1 MKNKLLFLIS
11 FFLGLFLVLANGDY
25 ACSQTK
31 PVTGLRFSSHE
42 VIKDRR
48 TSLNLT
54 HERPFSFSDGFSMEF
69 DAMFRPGDGDFGYVF
84 RIIGDEKA
92 NIDLVTNLGS
102 SSTTFSLIFKEKVLF
117 TYKWKDVPQGEFG
130 SWIKIKLQLDQEA
143 NLTISLNGNSKKK
156 SIEELADTENFNI
169 EFGACKSSSFLT
181 TDVAPMTIKDI
192 HIYDNKR
199 EFHRNWKLA
208 GHRQN
213 YVYDEIS
220 HSLAVAHNPN
230 WEINKHL
237 KWKKERSFKVSELIG
252 VAKDEATGRI
262 FLVDN
267 KAVYVVNP
275 QTYRVDTAE
284 TNSWE
289 ATGSFSIDTL
299 NFTKGAPFPCEGNQ
313 IIYNPLTS
321 EIWSYSFTS
330 DSVSRF
336 NFKTRSWSLSE
347 PDCQLP
353 HLWHHNSLV
362 SVSDS
367 SLTTFGG
374 YGFFTY
380 KSFFNSY
387 SPKTQKWKQLN
398 LMNQIPPRYLSAM
411 GPLSKD
417 KALIFGGYG
426 SITGRQ
432 EVSPNFYYDLYS
444 IDKDGL
450 HPEKLW
456 DLGSVD
462 SPFVPTHA
470 LISDSSS
477 GSFYT
482 LIYNPVNFLTSLR
495 LANFSIDEPAKILYA
510 DSIPYKFLDTESWST
525 LFLNKKDSKLMA
537 VTTYDTEVDIY
548 SLAYPPLLPQD
559 VYQEELTAY
568 SKIEIWSG
576 ILLAGFIILASGLW
590 FVSEKSK
597 AKSGFTRPPATKA
610 AEEFYPLASG
620 GTNYR
625 KTKSAI
631 YLLGEFQVFDEN
643 GCDITSGFTPTLK
656 QLFLLIFLSSAK
668 KGKGVSSSKLD
679 EVLWYDK
686 SGGSARNN
694 RNVNI
699 SKLRVL
705 LKSIGHIDLEYNNT
719 SWKISLGN
727 DLYADY
733 NEAVDLINRSKYAAG
748 LQEEEILRLIHVVSL
763 GELCPNIQTEWMDKF
778 KEEFSNELIN
788 TMLLLSAG
796 IPENKPD
803 KNKLLLAISDC
814 ILRFDALNED
824 AIANKCAALFKSGKK
839 NIAMQSYVLFCREY
853 KQLLGVDF
861 NFTFNDLVNSK

>member
-1 MKNKLLFLIS
+1 MKKKLLFLLTC
-11 FFLGLFLVLANGDY
+11 FLGLFLVLANGYY

-42 VIKDRR
+42 VIKDER

-54 HERPFSFSDGFSMEF
+54 PEQPFSFSDGFSMEF

-102 SSTTFSLIFKEKVLF
+102 SATTFSLIFKEMVLF
-117 TYKWKDVPQGEFG
+117 TYKWEDVPMGDFG
-130 SWIKIKLQLDQEA
+130 SWIKIKLQLDHHS

-156 SIEELADTENFNI
+156 KIEELADTEHFNI
-169 EFGACKSSSFLT
+169 EFGACKYSSFLT

-192 HIYDNKR
+192 LIYDNSRK
-199 EFHRNWKLA
+199 FHRNWKLA
-208 GHRQN
+208 RHRQD
-213 YVYDEIS
+213 YVYDEIN
-220 HSLAVAHNPN
+220 HSIAAANNPN

-237 KWKKERSFKVSELIG
+237 KWKKERSFQLDELIG
-252 VAKDEATGRI
+252 VAKDEETGRV

-267 KAVYVVNP
+267 KAVYVVKP
-275 QTYRVDTAE
+275 QTFSIDSTATIPADTMGAL
-284 TNSWE
+284 
-289 ATGSFSIDTL
+289 SIDTL
-299 NFTKGAPFPCEGNQ
+299 TFTKGAPFPCEGNQ
-313 IIYNPLTS
+313 IVYNPLTD

-336 NFKTRSWSLSE
+336 NFITRSWSLSE

-353 HLWHHNSLV
+353 DLWHHNSLI
-362 SVSDS
+362 SPADS

-387 SPKTQKWKQLN
+387 SPKTQKWEQLN

-411 GPLSKD
+411 GPLDQEKV
-417 KALIFGGYG
+417 LIFGGYG

-444 IDKDGL
+444 IDRSGL

-456 DLGSVD
+456 NLGSVD

-482 LIYNPVNFLTSLR
+482 LIYNPVNFLTSLT
-495 LANFSIDEPAKILYA
+495 LANFSVDEPVKTLYA

-525 LFLNKKDSKLMA
+525 LFLNKKDSKLIA
-537 VTTYDTEVDIY
+537 VTTYDTEVDLY

-559 VYQEELTAY
+559 VYQEESTAY
-568 SKIEIWSG
+568 SKMEIWSG
-576 ILLAGFIILASGLW
+576 LLLTGFVILISGLW
-590 FVSEKSK
+590 FVTRRTKD
-597 AKSGFTRPPATKA
+597 KSGFTSPAATKA
-610 AEEFYPLASG
+610 AEEFCPL
-620 GTNYR
+620 TTRETTHR
-625 KTKSAI
+625 KTVSAI

-656 QLFLLIFLSSAK
+656 QLFLLMFLSSAK
-668 KGKGVSSSKLD
+668 KGKGVSSLKLD

-686 SGGSARNN
+686 TGESARNN

-719 SWKISLGN
+719 SWKISLG
-727 DLYADY
+727 DHLYADY
-733 NEAVDLINRSKYAAG
+733 NEAAELINKSKSAAG
-748 LQEEEILRLIHVVSL
+748 LQEEEILRLIHVASS

-778 KEEFSNELIN
+778 KEDFSNELIN
-788 TMLLLSAG
+788 TLLLLSAG

-803 KNKLLLAISDC
+803 KNNLLLAISDC
-814 ILRFDALNED
+814 ILRFDVLNED
-824 AIANKCAALFKSGKK
+824 AIANKCTALFKSGKK
-839 NIAMQSYVLFCREY
+839 NIAMQSYVVFCREY

-861 NFTFNDLVNSK
+861 TFTFKDLVNSK